1 MEFLAIIFWL
11 SLAIL
16 FYSYIGYGIVV
27 FGLLKMRRLLNSEKD
42 EQKNEELNYEPE
54 VTLLVAAYNERD
66 CIDEKVENSVQLEYP
81 KDKLKIVFITDG
93 STDGTPDELGKF
105 DRVTVLHEDKRAGKI
120 GAINRAMNFVDTPIV
135 VFSDANTMFNKSAI
149 RELVK
154 HYQHPN
160 VGAVSGE
167 KRIKQMDMDSAS
179 GAGEGLYW
187 KYESF
192 LKKLDSDLYSIVGA
206 AGEMFSIRTELFE
219 EVEGDTILDDFII
232 SLRIA
237 EKGFRVVYEPNAY
250 ALETPSSSIK
260 EEMKRKV
267 RISAGGF
274 QSIAR
279 LKGLLNP
286 LKYGMLS
293 FQYISHRVL
302 RWAVNPFLLVAL
314 IPINFAL
321 MISFGGIYTTLFGAQ
336 IIFYGMTFSNWYFET
351 KNLRIKLLFV
361 PFYFSMMNLAA
372 ILGFF
377 RYVRG
382 RQSVLWERASRI

>member
-1 MEFLAIIFWL
+1 MEFIAIFFWA

-16 FYSYIGYGIVV
+16 FYSYIGYGVV
-27 FGLLKMRRLLNSEKD
+27 AFVLVKMKAAFSKDTVNRDDRVDSES
-42 EQKNEELNYEPE
+42 PA
-54 VTLLVAAYNERD
+54 VTLLVAAYNEKE
-66 CIDEKVENSVQLEYP
+66 CIAEKVANSFALDYP
-81 KDKLKIVFITDG
+81 KDKLKLLFITDG
-93 STDGTPDELGKF
+93 STDGTPDELRKYE
-105 DRVTVLHEDKRAGKI
+105 RIQVLHEDKRAGKI
-120 GAINRAMNFVDTPIV
+120 GAINRAMKFVDTPIV
-135 VFSDANTMFNKSAI
+135 VFSDANTMFNATAI
-149 RELVK
+149 KELVK
-154 HYQHPN
+154 HYRDPN

-167 KRIKQMDMDSAS
+167 KRIKQMGADSSS

-219 EVEGDTILDDFII
+219 EVERDTILDDFII

-237 EKGFRVVYEPNAY
+237 GKGYRVVYEPNAY
-250 ALETPSSSIK
+250 ALETPSASIK

-279 LKGLLNP
+279 LKALLNP

-302 RWAVNPFLLVAL
+302 RWAVDPFLLIAL
-314 IPINFAL
+314 LPANYAL
-321 MISFGGIYTTLFGAQ
+321 MIHRGGLYTVLFWAQ
-336 IIFYGMTFSNWYFET
+336 ILFYGMTLLNWYFET
-351 KNLRIKLLFV
+351 KNIRVKPLFV
-361 PFYFSMMNLAA
+361 PFYFSMMNAA
-372 ILGFF
+372 AVLGFF
-377 RYVRG
+377 RWARG
-382 RQSVLWERASRI
+382 RQSVLWERASRA